1 MRKRRK
7 ARINE
12 TNISDPQ
19 RTPISLKTDGFTI
32 RLVKVYLPKESDSSE
47 NKKKLLYK
55 LLNKACK
62 KRKKNLKNLLLL
74 VISTLRH
81 HWSLKNV
88 ITTKIIL
95 FLMMIVTGMVPASIH
110 FLSNQLC

>member
-1 MRKRRK
+1 MTKRRK

-19 RTPISLKTDGFTI
+19 RTAINLKTDGFTI
-32 RLVKVYLPKESDSSE
+32 RLVNVYLPKESDSSE

-81 HWSLKNV
+81 NWSLKNV

-95 FLMMIVTGMVPASIH
+95 FLMMIVTGMVPVSKH
-110 FLSNQLC
+110 FLSY